1 MARYI
6 VLPAIDP
13 RGVPSYYIVDT
24 ADNSR
29 VRRYDC
35 QPWAEHEAR
44 RMNGDREEERGRN
57 LLNRLYERL
66 FKKGEQRRQER
77 KM

>member
-6 VLPAIDP
+6 VLPTIDP

-24 ADNSR
+24 SDNSR

-35 QPWAEHEAR
+35 QVWAEHEAR
-44 RMNGDREEERGRN
+44 RMNGVTERQRETDKSLLGR
-57 LLNRLYERL
+57 LWDALTLH
-66 FKKGEQRRQER
+66 KTKGV
-77 KM
+77 

>member
-35 QPWAEHEAR
+35 QAWAEHEAR
-44 RMNGDREEERGRN
+44 RMNGVTERRAEADKS
-57 LLNRLYERL
+57 LLHRLITSI
-66 FKKGEQRRQER
+66 FGGDK
-77 KM
+77 